1 MPYVNHPL
9 IVEDSMESRPYQ
21 EAILG
26 TAVKNHT
33 LCVLPTGLGKT
44 NVAILLAAHRLE
56 KYPDSRI
63 LVMAPTRPLVNQHHK
78 VFGRSMRIPQEEMV
92 AVTGFIK
99 PEERESLYRKKLVFA
114 TPQVIENDLRNGILS
129 LKDFSLLVI
138 DEAHHSIGGYAYPY
152 VAKLYLQ
159 QSRFPRILALT
170 ASPGGTA
177 EKINE
182 IKENLGTECVEIRT
196 DEDYDVK
203 PWIKEKQIEW
213 AYVELPESFLRIKR
227 YLDEAIEDRA
237 SKLKSMGFLKKP
249 RPSRRDFLELQ
260 ASMQASIKRGHKA
273 AFGISSIVA
282 QAIKLEHAL
291 GLLETQGITVLEKYW
306 NKLKEDESNAAKNI
320 LKDQKVAN
328 AIYLSRGLY
337 EQGSKHPKMGRLCQI
352 VDRQVREKQDSKII
366 IFANYRDSVKEI
378 ESSLNNID
386 GVRAVQFVGQKEG
399 LTQKEQI
406 QRISDFREGVYNV
419 LVGTS
424 VSEEGLDIPAMD
436 LAIFYEPVPSEIR
449 SIQRRGRVGRQKV
462 GRVIFLITRRT
473 RDEAYFW
480 SAKNK
485 EARMKKTLYGMK
497 RQQLE
502 ENTNE
507 EV

>member
-1 MPYVNHPL
+1 MDYVKHPL
-9 IVEDSMESRPYQ
+9 IVENSIEARAYQ

-26 TAVKNHT
+26 TAAKNHT

-44 NVAILLAAHRLE
+44 NVAMMLAAHRLE
-56 KYPDSRI
+56 KHQGSRI
-63 LVMAPTRPLVNQHHK
+63 LVMAPTRPLVNQHYK
-78 VFGRSMRIPQEEMV
+78 VFGRSMKIPVEEMV

-114 TPQVIENDLRNGILS
+114 TPQVIENDLRNGLLS

-177 EKINE
+177 EKIKE
-182 IKENLGTECVEIRT
+182 IKENLGIDAVEIRT
-196 DEDYDVK
+196 DEDSDVK
-203 PWIKEKQIEW
+203 GWVMEKRSEW
-213 AYVELPESFLRIKR
+213 VYVELPESFLNIKR
-227 YLDEAIEDRA
+227 YLDEAVEER
-237 SKLKSMGFLKKP
+237 SKRLHGMGVLKKP

-260 ASMQASIKRGHKA
+260 AKAQEYIRRGQKS

-306 NKLKEDESNAAKNI
+306 KKLKEDNSNAAKN
-320 LKDQKVAN
+320 LMKDQRVAN
-328 AIYLSRGLY
+328 AMFLSRELF
-337 EQGSKHPKMGRLCQI
+337 EQGSKHPKMSKLCQV
-352 VDRQVREKQDSKII
+352 VDRQIRAKQDSKII
-366 IFANYRDSVKEI
+366 VFANYRDSVKEI
-378 ESSLNNID
+378 KNSLNNID

-406 QRISDFREGVYNV
+406 QRIHDFREGVYNV

-449 SIQRRGRVGRQKV
+449 SIQRRGRVGRQTV

-473 RDEAYFW
+473 RDEANFW

-485 EARMKKTLYGMK
+485 EARMHKTLKGMK
-497 RQQLE
+497 AKQE
-502 ENTNE
+502 
-507 EV
+507 

>member
-1 MPYVNHPL
+1 MDYVKHPL
-9 IVEDSMESRPYQ
+9 IVENSIEARAYQ

-26 TAVKNHT
+26 TAAKNHT

-44 NVAILLAAHRLE
+44 NVAMMLAAHRLE

-63 LVMAPTRPLVNQHHK
+63 LVMAPTRPLVNQHYK
-78 VFGRSMRIPQEEMV
+78 VFGMSMKIPQEEMV
-92 AVTGFIK
+92 AITGFIK
-99 PEERESLYRKKLVFA
+99 PEEREELYRKKLVFA
-114 TPQVIENDLRNGILS
+114 TPQVIENDLKNGILS
-129 LKDFSLLVI
+129 LQQFSLLVI
-138 DEAHHSIGGYAYPY
+138 DEAHHSVGGYAYPF
-152 VAKLYLQ
+152 VAKTYLEQ
-159 QSRFPRILALT
+159 AKHPRILALT
-170 ASPGGTA
+170 ASPGGTV
-177 EKINE
+177 EKIQE
-182 IKENLGTECVEIRT
+182 IKSNLGIDAVEIRT
-196 DEDYDVK
+196 DEDHDVM

-213 AYVELPESFLRIKR
+213 LYVELPESFLRIKR
-227 YLDEAIEDRA
+227 YLDEAIEERA
-237 SKLKSMGFLKKP
+237 KRLKGMGYLRKP

-260 ASMQASIKRGHKA
+260 AKSQEYIRRGQKS
-273 AFGISSIVA
+273 AFGISSVAA

-306 NKLKEDESNAAKNI
+306 KKLKEDPSGAAKNL

-328 AIYLSRGLY
+328 AMFLSRELF
-337 EQGSKHPKMGRLCQI
+337 ESGSKHPKMGKLCQV
-352 VDRQVREKQDSKII
+352 VDRQFREKDSKII

-378 ESSLNNID
+378 VNSLKNIE
-386 GVRAVQFVGQKEG
+386 GVRPVEFVGQKEG

-406 QRISDFREGVYNV
+406 QRISDFRDGVYNV

-449 SIQRRGRVGRQKV
+449 SIQRRGRVGRQKI

-485 EARMKKTLYGMK
+485 EVRMHKTLYGMRRK
-497 RQQLE
+497 QQGD
-502 ENTNE
+502 
-507 EV
+507 

>member
-1 MPYVNHPL
+1 MDYVKHPL
-9 IVEDSMESRPYQ
+9 IVENSIEARAYQ

-26 TAVKNHT
+26 TAAKNHT

-44 NVAILLAAHRLE
+44 NVAMMLAAHRLE
-56 KYPDSRI
+56 KYPDSNV
-63 LVMAPTRPLVNQHHK
+63 LVMAPTRPLVNQHYK
-78 VFGRSMRIPQEEMV
+78 VFGRSMKIPQEDMV

-99 PEERESLYRKKLVFA
+99 PEERVELYRKRMVFA
-114 TPQVIENDLRNGILS
+114 TPQVVENDLKNGILS
-129 LKDFSLLVI
+129 LDGVSLLVI
-138 DEAHHSIGGYAYPY
+138 DEAHHSIGGYAYSF
-152 VAKLYLQ
+152 VAKTYLE
-159 QSRFPRILALT
+159 QSKHPRILALT
-170 ASPGGTA
+170 ASPGGTT
-177 EKINE
+177 EKIQE
-182 IKENLGTECVEIRT
+182 IKSNLGIDAVEIRT
-196 DEDYDVK
+196 DEDHDVK
-203 PWIKEKQIEW
+203 PWIKEKQIDW
-213 AYVELPESFLRIKR
+213 IYVELPESFLKIKV

-237 SKLKSMGFLKKP
+237 KRLNAMGYLRKP

-260 ASMQASIKRGHKA
+260 AKA
-273 AFGISSIVA
+273 QECIRKGQKSAFGISSIVA

-306 NKLKEDESNAAKNI
+306 KKLKEDKSNAAKN
-320 LKDQKVAN
+320 LMKDQRVAN
-328 AIYLSRGLY
+328 AMFLSRELF
-337 EQGSKHPKMGRLCQI
+337 ESGSKHPKMGKLCQI
-352 VDRQVREKQDSKII
+352 VDRQIREKCDSKLI

-378 ESSLNNID
+378 EVSLNNID

-406 QRISDFREGVYNV
+406 RRIHDFREGVYNV

-449 SIQRRGRVGRQKV
+449 SIQRRGRVGRQKI
-462 GRVIFLITRRT
+462 GRVIFLITRKT

-485 EARMKKTLYGMK
+485 EVKMHKTLKGMK
-497 RQQLE
+497 A
-502 ENTNE
+502 NE
-507 EV
+507 SKH

>member
-1 MPYVNHPL
+1 MNYVKHPL
-9 IVEDSMESRPYQ
+9 INENSMESRAYQ

-26 TAVKNHT
+26 TAAKNHT

-56 KYPDSRI
+56 KHPDSRI

-78 VFGRSMRIPQEEMV
+78 VFIKSMRIPQEDMA

-114 TPQVIENDLRNGILS
+114 TPQVIENDLRNGLLS
-129 LKDFSLLVI
+129 LEQFSLLVI

-152 VAKLYLQ
+152 VAKLYLS

-170 ASPGGTA
+170 ASPGGTV
-177 EKINE
+177 EKIKE
-182 IKENLGTECVEIRT
+182 IKENLGIEQVEIRT
-196 DEDYDVK
+196 DEDADVR
-203 PWIKEKQIEW
+203 PWMKEKQIDWE
-213 AYVELPESFLRIKR
+213 YVELPESFLQVKR
-227 YLDEAIEDRA
+227 YLDEAIEERA
-237 SKLKSMGFLKKP
+237 KRLQGMGVLRNP

-260 ASMQASIKRGHKA
+260 AKAQEYIRRGQKS

-291 GLLETQGITVLEKYW
+291 GLLETQGISVLEKYW
-306 NKLKEDESNAAKNI
+306 KKLKDDESNAAKNI
-320 LKDQKVAN
+320 LKDQRVAN
-328 AIYLSRGLY
+328 AMFLSRELS
-337 EQGSKHPKMGRLCQI
+337 EQGSRHPKMSKLCQV
-352 VDRQVREKQDSKII
+352 VDRQLRNKPDSKII

-406 QRISDFREGVYNV
+406 QRIHDFREGAYNV

-449 SIQRRGRVGRQKV
+449 SIQRRGRVGRQKI
-462 GRVIFLITRRT
+462 GRIIFLITRRT

-485 EARMKKTLYGMK
+485 ELRMKKTLYGMK
-497 RQQLE
+497 ASQ
-502 ENTNE
+502 
-507 EV
+507 

>member
-56 KYPDSRI
+56 KYPGSRI

-170 ASPGGTA
+170 ASPGGTV
-177 EKINE
+177 EKIKE
-182 IKENLGTECVEIRT
+182 IKDNLGIEQVEIRT
-196 DEDYDVK
+196 DEDHEVK
-203 PWIKEKQIEW
+203 DWVMEKQSEW
-213 AYVELPESFLRIKR
+213 EYVELPESFLRVKR
-227 YLDEAIEDRA
+227 YLDEAIEERA
-237 SKLKSMGFLKKP
+237 KKLQGMGALRKP
-249 RPSRRDFLELQ
+249 RPSRKDFLELQ
-260 ASMQASIKRGHKA
+260 AKA
-273 AFGISSIVA
+273 QEYIRKGQQSAFGISSIVA
-282 QAIKLEHAL
+282 QAIKLE
-291 GLLETQGITVLEKYW
+291 
-306 NKLKEDESNAAKNI
+306 
-320 LKDQKVAN
+320 
-328 AIYLSRGLY
+328 
-337 EQGSKHPKMGRLCQI
+337 
-352 VDRQVREKQDSKII
+352 
-366 IFANYRDSVKEI
+366 
-378 ESSLNNID
+378 
-386 GVRAVQFVGQKEG
+386 
-399 LTQKEQI
+399 
-406 QRISDFREGVYNV
+406 
-419 LVGTS
+419 
-424 VSEEGLDIPAMD
+424 
-436 LAIFYEPVPSEIR
+436 
-449 SIQRRGRVGRQKV
+449 
-462 GRVIFLITRRT
+462 
-473 RDEAYFW
+473 
-480 SAKNK
+480 
-485 EARMKKTLYGMK
+485 
-497 RQQLE
+497 
-502 ENTNE
+502 
-507 EV
+507 